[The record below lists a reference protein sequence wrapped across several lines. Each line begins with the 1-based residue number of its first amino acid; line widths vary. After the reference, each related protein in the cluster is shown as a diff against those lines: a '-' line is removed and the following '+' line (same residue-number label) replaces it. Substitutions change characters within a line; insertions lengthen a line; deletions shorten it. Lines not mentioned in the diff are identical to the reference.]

1 MSEVHG
7 SDHGPLRA
15 RGPVTG
21 AERARVAELHAQGLT
36 RAAIAREL
44 GRGAATVGRIA
55 EAAGLSFDGSK
66 TAAAT
71 ARKQL
76 DNRARR
82 SVLVE
87 QAYEGAMAVLSR
99 LAAEDGYDAT
109 GTATTGKTVVTRVN
123 VPPAH
128 DVKALAGAFAQLTG
142 SAARMEALDTD
153 SGAEAAKSMLGNLGA
168 ALHLA
173 AGQLGEAGDERS

>member
-1 MSEVHG
+1 MDEVRG
-7 SDHGPLRA
+7 SDQGAVRA
-15 RGPVTG
+15 RGPVTD
-21 AERARVAELHAQGLT
+21 AERARVAELHAQGWS
-36 RAAIAREL
+36 RAAIARDL

-55 EAAGLSFDGSK
+55 SAAGLAFNGAK

-82 SVLVE
+82 TVLVE
-87 QAYEGAMAVLSR
+87 QAYERAMTVLSR

-109 GTATTGKTVVTRVN
+109 GTSTSGATVVTRVN

-128 DVKALAGAFAQLTG
+128 DVKALAGAFAQLTA
-142 SAARMEALDTD
+142 SAARMEQLDTD
-153 SGAEAAKSMLGNLGA
+153 SGTAAAKSMLGNLGA
-168 ALHLA
+168 ALQLA
-173 AGQLGEAGDERS
+173 AGQLGEAGDERP